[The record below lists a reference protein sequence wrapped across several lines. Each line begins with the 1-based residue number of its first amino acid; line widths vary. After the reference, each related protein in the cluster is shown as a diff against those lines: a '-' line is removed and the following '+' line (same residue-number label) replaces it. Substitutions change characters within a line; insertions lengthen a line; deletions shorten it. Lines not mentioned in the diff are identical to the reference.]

1 MNFAGYKHTVN
12 GTISSNFTSIDCA
25 VQSAHLCR
33 QLRIERMQT
42 YALGA
47 CRSGCRAPLLSGPW
61 PKNNSIA
68 PPFWRRLFLIGAI
81 SVCFSRE
88 RGREGEASASAIGCC
103 LCCVV
108 TNMFAGLHSSPCVFR
123 LHQYSSNLFTILY
136 YVSLCWN

>member
-47 CRSGCRAPLLSGPW
+47 CRSGCRAPLLSGPR

-88 RGREGEASASAIGCC
+88 RGHEGEASASAISFSREHEGEASAIGCC

-108 TNMFAGLHSSPCVFR
+108 RNMFAGLHSS
-123 LHQYSSNLFTILY
+123 
-136 YVSLCWN
+136 